1 MQTYDA
7 QKAERVWQRVQGSK
21 EEIRQSRTLDNIQE
35 LIMNEWIAAATYLRL
50 ARQMQPKQA
59 ALLHKLAG
67 EEQTHAA
74 CLRGMYTLITG
85 QQPVT
90 RSPLP
95 EVDTPELTLRR
106 CYGREMRSLKEYEAL
121 RDDPE
126 YGHVFA
132 RLAEQE
138 REHCRTLLELIGGLR
153 KK

>member
-1 MQTYDA
+1 MQTYDT

-21 EEIRQSRTLDNIQE
+21 EEAKQSKVLDNIQE

-50 ARQMQPKQA
+50 ARQMPQKQA
-59 ALLHKLAG
+59 AMLQKLAA

-121 RDDPE
+121 LDDTE

-132 RLAEQE
+132 RLAQQEQ
-138 REHCRTLLELIGGLR
+138 EHCRTLLELIGGLR
-153 KK
+153 KN